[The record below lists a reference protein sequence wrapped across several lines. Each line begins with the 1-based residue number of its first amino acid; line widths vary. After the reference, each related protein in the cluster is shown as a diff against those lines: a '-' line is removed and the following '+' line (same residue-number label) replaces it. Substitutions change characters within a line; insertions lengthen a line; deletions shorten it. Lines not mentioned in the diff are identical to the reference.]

1 MSMDMYRVNRLYPQY
16 QRSQDRRQQNI
27 PVAVERRSGRDRRSE
42 DRVVLDKQLTK
53 DIFDVK
59 SKVAKIEAL
68 SPKFF
73 ESNVTTQAP
82 SFSAMNNMSQDVL
95 VKESKPDAAEMA
107 RLEAE
112 IEDKEA
118 TKFQL
123 GMVAAALVAAVG
135 LSALSSAGAVIA
147 IGTGLYIGARVLK
160 ALIVKH
166 INGKDTKE

>member
-1 MSMDMYRVNRLYPQY
+1 MDMYRVNRLYPQY

-53 DIFDVK
+53 DIFEVK
-59 SKVAKIEAL
+59 NKIAKIEAM

-73 ESNVTTQAP
+73 ESNVTTHAP
-82 SFSAMNNMSQDVL
+82 SFSAMSNMSQDVL
-95 VKESKPDAAEMA
+95 VKESKPDITEMA

-112 IEDKEA
+112 LEDKEA

-123 GMVAAALVAAVG
+123 GMVAVALVAAVG

-160 ALIVKH
+160 SLVVKH
-166 INGKDTKE
+166 ISDRDRKE

>member
-1 MSMDMYRVNRLYPQY
+1 M
-16 QRSQDRRQQNI
+16 
-27 PVAVERRSGRDRRSE
+27 
-42 DRVVLDKQLTK
+42 
-53 DIFDVK
+53 
-59 SKVAKIEAL
+59 

-82 SFSAMNNMSQDVL
+82 SFSAMSNMSQDVL
-95 VKESKPDAAEMA
+95 VKESKPDITEMA

-112 IEDKEA
+112 LEDKEA

-123 GMVAAALVAAVG
+123 GMVAVALVAAVG

-160 ALIVKH
+160 SLVVKH
-166 INGKDTKE
+166 ISDRDRKE